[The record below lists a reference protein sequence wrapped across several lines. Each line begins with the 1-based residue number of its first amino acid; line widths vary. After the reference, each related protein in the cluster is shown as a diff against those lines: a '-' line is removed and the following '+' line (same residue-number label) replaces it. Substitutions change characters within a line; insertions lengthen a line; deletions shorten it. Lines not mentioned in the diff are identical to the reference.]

1 MIVERRLK
9 KLIACAWLVQSR
21 QRAFTLVDL
30 DGCGNLLPCIFV
42 A

>member
-9 KLIACAWLVQSR
+9 KLIVCAWLAAEPS
-21 QRAFTLVDL
+21 RAFTLVDL
-30 DGCGNLLPCIFV
+30 DGRGNFLPRIFV